1 MGICHVSVGRG
12 RGGRGGAF
20 PGFVPA
26 VSYDVQSGKLLWVL
40 GDREDPDMFCLGP
53 PLPLGGQLYA
63 MAEIKDEI
71 RRSSQ
76 GVI

>member
-1 MGICHVSVGRG
+1 
-12 RGGRGGAF
+12 
-20 PGFVPA
+20 
-26 VSYDVQSGKLLWVL
+26 L